1 MAFSRYKDTGVIL
14 NDDLDYKKV
23 FVKRFGRDGLDN
35 IQRVSYLKHLETLEL
50 KYPTLA
56 DIVNLSFTNYI
67 WSQGDRFYKLS
78 HEFYGD
84 ARYWWVIAWFNK
96 KPTDH
101 HVSVGDLIKVP
112 TPLEEIL
119 NAIGL

>member
-1 MAFSRYKDTGVIL
+1 MVSRYKDTSVIL

-23 FVKRFGRDGLDN
+23 FTKRFGREGLHD
-35 IQRVSYLKHLETLEL
+35 IQRISTLKHLETLEL
-50 KYPTLA
+50 KYPSLKE
-56 DIVNLSFTNYI
+56 IINLSFSNYI
-67 WSQGDRFYKLS
+67 WSQGDKFYKLS

-84 ARYWWVIAWFNK
+84 ASYWWVIAWFNK

-101 HVSVGDLIKVP
+101 HVNVGDLIKIP

-119 NAIGL
+119 DAIGQ